1 MRESPLVEADV
12 IRSTSRSSDTA
23 HIGGGGDVTSRLP
36 QLRRVL
42 TGRKS
47 AGFACDQVVAR
58 EFHDA
63 RGRLSVAQHE
73 RPAALNRRSM
83 VSSGK
88 HRRSRVQRLSSA
100 MICATDRRVRA
111 REPRGRR
118 SGWASAQRRKS
129 RSRCRTVRPCGKP
142 QLEVGLGHLGQGHVS
157 VLRSQVRK
165 SAATLSR
172 SCAYLRTLLVTGPWR
187 SAGDPARRN
196 SAAASRGLRIYV
208 EFDISRLMPTTGLCR
223 PWRGAHPFGL
233 PAARARLCR
242 AVGATARRADRPIHR
257 PPRAQ
262 GLTSHSVKVLVGGG

>member
-1 MRESPLVEADV
+1 MTLRHACYSSAEFSLAGSP
-12 IRSTSRSSDTA
+12 
-23 HIGGGGDVTSRLP
+23 
-36 QLRRVL
+36 
-42 TGRKS
+42 

-58 EFHDA
+58 EFHDV

-88 HRRSRVQRLSSA
+88 HRRSRVQRWFLA
-100 MICATDRRVRA
+100 MICAYRPSCPSQ
-111 REPRGRR
+111 EPQGRR

-129 RSRCRTVRPCGKP
+129 RSRCRMVRPCGKP
-142 QLEVGLGHLGQGHVS
+142 QLEVGLGHLGQGYVS
-157 VLRSQVRK
+157 VLRRQVRK

-196 SAAASRGLRIYV
+196 SVAASRACGFTRIYF

-242 AVGATARRADRPIHR
+242 AVGASRRPADSSPTPCTGFDLPQREGTGR
-257 PPRAQ
+257 W
-262 GLTSHSVKVLVGGG
+262 GLTR

>member
-1 MRESPLVEADV
+1 M

-23 HIGGGGDVTSRLP
+23 HIAGGSDVTSRLP

-58 EFHDA
+58 EFHDV

-83 VSSGK
+83 VSWQASAQQGPAFVIGDDLCGQTVVSEPGNREVGAAVGRRPSGG
-88 HRRSRVQRLSSA
+88 SRVVAAGRCGPAASHSS
-100 MICATDRRVRA
+100 
-111 REPRGRR
+111 R
-118 SGWASAQRRKS
+118 SGWVTLARAMS
-129 RSRCRTVRPCGKP
+129 RSCAA
-142 QLEVGLGHLGQGHVS
+142 
-157 VLRSQVRK
+157 RSGNRRR
-165 SAATLSR
+165 TLSR

-208 EFDISRLMPTTGLCR
+208 EFGISRLMPTTGLCR

-242 AVGATARRADRPIHR
+242 AVSRPHVAQTGRFIAHPAHR
-257 PPRAQ
+257 
-262 GLTSHSVKVLVGGG
+262 V

>member
-1 MRESPLVEADV
+1 MTLRHACHSSAEFSLAGSPPASPV
-12 IRSTSRSSDTA
+12 IRWSRVSSTM
-23 HIGGGGDVTSRLP
+23 
-36 QLRRVL
+36 
-42 TGRKS
+42 
-47 AGFACDQVVAR
+47 
-58 EFHDA
+58 
-63 RGRLSVAQHE
+63 

-100 MICATDRRVRA
+100 MICADRPSCPSQG
-111 REPRGRR
+111 PRGRR

-165 SAATLSR
+165 SAAATLSR

-208 EFDISRLMPTTGLCR
+208 EFGISRLMPTTGLCR

-242 AVGATARRADRPIHR
+242 AVGATGTSRRPADSSPT
-257 PPRAQ
+257 PRTGFDLPQREGAGRW
-262 GLTSHSVKVLVGGG
+262 GLTR